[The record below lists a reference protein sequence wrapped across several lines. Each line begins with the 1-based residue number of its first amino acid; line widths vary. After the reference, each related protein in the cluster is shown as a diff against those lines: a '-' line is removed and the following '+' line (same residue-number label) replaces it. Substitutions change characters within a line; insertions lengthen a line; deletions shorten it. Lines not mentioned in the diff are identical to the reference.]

1 MSVLQVCLFA
11 ALAATT
17 HSAQVSPVQKVVE
30 LLEQCKAKV
39 QKDLAAEAKE
49 MEEYTTFCDTE
60 LEEKGYAIKTA
71 ERTITE
77 LTADVA
83 DNQAVIETSESE
95 IADTGAVLA
104 EKDGEMASAAA
115 ERKTS
120 NEGFVASEKEMIES
134 IDELAGAVN
143 QIKGAGAAFLQGKA
157 GSKLRSAVSALS
169 EVVKAGRLDFASH
182 KRLHSLLQAAEAEK
196 EDSDDLLRSAPKA
209 DAFESGTG
217 GIMATLEDMQ
227 KKAEDGLSELRK
239 KEMEDTH
246 SFDMVKQN
254 LENEQKNLK
263 EKLALATKT
272 NAEAKEKSAQAE
284 SELVQTKKTKAADEE
299 YSTSLKMECET
310 AAREWGERQAS
321 AKEEMQV
328 IEKAKEILVSGVKAL
343 VQVSSHTKSRRWGE
357 DDEQVTSAETREDTI
372 RVKLGSFL
380 KKLARQQ
387 KSFALAQLAS
397 VSAADPFVKIRG
409 LIEEMI
415 SKLVA
420 EAQEEATQKAFCDE
434 EMGKSKASK
443 EEKEGLVEKHSSRLE
458 EAESRTAQLTESI
471 KQLEAEIAEIDKSQ
485 TEATK
490 LRGEEKAAYDVASKD
505 FRDSA
510 EAVAR
515 AIAVLKNYYEGAALV
530 QVARPKFGSAKGD
543 AGGSI
548 ISILEMAQEDFTTL
562 LAEAEETEDVAV
574 ESYEKLTQENA
585 VARASKEAEAKAA
598 ASELKSLKVTIENS
612 KEDKASTTAE
622 LDAIIAYIEKLKPQC
637 ESKVMSYAERKA
649 AREAEIEGLKNAL
662 QIIEGKGM

>member
-1 MSVLQVCLFA
+1 M
-11 ALAATT
+11 
-17 HSAQVSPVQKVVE
+17 
-30 LLEQCKAKV
+30 
-39 QKDLAAEAKE
+39 
-49 MEEYTTFCDTE
+49 
-60 LEEKGYAIKTA
+60 GAI
-71 ERTITE
+71 
-77 LTADVA
+77 D
-83 DNQAVIETSESE
+83 
-95 IADTGAVLA
+95 
-104 EKDGEMASAAA
+104 
-115 ERKTS
+115 
-120 NEGFVASEKEMIES
+120 
-134 IDELAGAVN
+134 
-143 QIKGAGAAFLQGKA
+143 
-157 GSKLRSAVSALS
+157 
-169 EVVKAGRLDFASH
+169 
-182 KRLHSLLQAAEAEK
+182 
-196 EDSDDLLRSAPKA
+196 
-209 DAFESGTG
+209 
-217 GIMATLEDMQ
+217 
-227 KKAEDGLSELRK
+227 
-239 KEMEDTH
+239 
-246 SFDMVKQN
+246 
-254 LENEQKNLK
+254 
-263 EKLALATKT
+263 
-272 NAEAKEKSAQAE
+272 
-284 SELVQTKKTKAADEE
+284 
-299 YSTSLKMECET
+299 
-310 AAREWGERQAS
+310 
-321 AKEEMQV
+321 
-328 IEKAKEILVSGVKAL
+328 KAKEILVSGVKAL

-357 DDEQVTSAETREDTI
+357 DDGQVSSAETREDTI

-548 ISILEMAQEDFTTL
+548 ISILEMSQEDFTTL
-562 LAEAEETEDVAV
+562 LAEAV

>member
-1 MSVLQVCLFA
+1 
-11 ALAATT
+11 
-17 HSAQVSPVQKVVE
+17 
-30 LLEQCKAKV
+30 
-39 QKDLAAEAKE
+39 
-49 MEEYTTFCDTE
+49 
-60 LEEKGYAIKTA
+60 
-71 ERTITE
+71 
-77 LTADVA
+77 
-83 DNQAVIETSESE
+83 
-95 IADTGAVLA
+95 
-104 EKDGEMASAAA
+104 
-115 ERKTS
+115 
-120 NEGFVASEKEMIES
+120 
-134 IDELAGAVN
+134 
-143 QIKGAGAAFLQGKA
+143 
-157 GSKLRSAVSALS
+157 
-169 EVVKAGRLDFASH
+169 
-182 KRLHSLLQAAEAEK
+182 
-196 EDSDDLLRSAPKA
+196 
-209 DAFESGTG
+209 
-217 GIMATLEDMQ
+217 
-227 KKAEDGLSELRK
+227 
-239 KEMEDTH
+239 
-246 SFDMVKQN
+246 
-254 LENEQKNLK
+254 
-263 EKLALATKT
+263 
-272 NAEAKEKSAQAE
+272 
-284 SELVQTKKTKAADEE
+284 
-299 YSTSLKMECET
+299 
-310 AAREWGERQAS
+310 
-321 AKEEMQV
+321 
-328 IEKAKEILVSGVKAL
+328 
-343 VQVSSHTKSRRWGE
+343 
-357 DDEQVTSAETREDTI
+357 
-372 RVKLGSFL
+372 L

>member
-1 MSVLQVCLFA
+1 
-11 ALAATT
+11 
-17 HSAQVSPVQKVVE
+17 
-30 LLEQCKAKV
+30 
-39 QKDLAAEAKE
+39 
-49 MEEYTTFCDTE
+49 
-60 LEEKGYAIKTA
+60 
-71 ERTITE
+71 
-77 LTADVA
+77 
-83 DNQAVIETSESE
+83 
-95 IADTGAVLA
+95 
-104 EKDGEMASAAA
+104 
-115 ERKTS
+115 
-120 NEGFVASEKEMIES
+120 MIES

-157 GSKLRSAVSALS
+157 GSKLR
-169 EVVKAGRLDFASH
+169 
-182 KRLHSLLQAAEAEK
+182 SLLQAAEAEK

-387 KSFALAQLAS
+387 KSFALAHLAS

-458 EAESRTAQLTESI
+458 EAEARTAQLTESI
-471 KQLEAEIAEIDKSQ
+471 KSLEAEIAEIDKSQ

-510 EAVAR
+510 EAVTR
-515 AIAVLKNYYEGAALV
+515 AISVLKSYYEGALLV
-530 QVARPKFGSAKGD
+530 QVRAHIEQASARPKFGSAKGD

-548 ISILEMAQEDFTTL
+548 ISILEMSQEDFTTL

-574 ESYEKLTQENA
+574 ESYEKLTKENA
-585 VARASKEAEAKAA
+585 VARSSKEAEAKAA

>member
-1 MSVLQVCLFA
+1 
-11 ALAATT
+11 
-17 HSAQVSPVQKVVE
+17 VQKVIE

-39 QKDLAAEAKE
+39 QNDLAAEAKE

-60 LEEKGYAIKTA
+60 LENKGYAIKTA
-71 ERTITE
+71 ARTITE
-77 LTADVA
+77 LTADIA
-83 DNQAVIETSESE
+83 DNQAVIETSSSE
-95 IADTGAVLA
+95 ISDTGAVLA
-104 EKDGEMASAAA
+104 EKDGEMATAAA
-115 ERKTS
+115 ERKTE
-120 NEGFVASEKEMIES
+120 NEGFLASEKEMLES
-134 IDELAGAVN
+134 IDELSGAIN
-143 QIKGAGAAFLQGKA
+143 QIKGAGGAFLQSGKA
-157 GSKLRSAVSALS
+157 GSKLHSAIAALG
-169 EVVKAGRLDFASH
+169 EIVKAGRLDIASH
-182 KRLHSLLQAAEAEK
+182 RKLHSLLQAAEAEK
-196 EDSDDLLRSAPKA
+196 EDSDDLLRAAPKA

-227 KKAEDGLSELRK
+227 KKGEDGLSELRK
-239 KEMEDTH
+239 KEMESTH

-254 LENEQKNLK
+254 LENEMKNLK
-263 EKLALATKT
+263 EKLSLATKT
-272 NAEAKEKSAQAE
+272 KAEGTEKMAQAQ
-284 SELVQTKKTKAADEE
+284 SELVETKKTKAADEE
-299 YSTSLKMECET
+299 YSTSLKTECET
-310 AAREWGERQAS
+310 AAREWAERQAS
-321 AKEEMQV
+321 AKEEMGA
-328 IEKAKEILVSGVKAL
+328 IDKAKEILVSGVKVL
-343 VQVSSHTKSRRWGE
+343 VQVSAQTKSRRAGWGE
-357 DDEQVTSAETREDTI
+357 DDGQVSSAETREDTI

-458 EAESRTAQLTESI
+458 EAEARTAQLTESI
-471 KQLEAEIAEIDKSQ
+471 KSLEAEIAEIDKSQ

-490 LRGEEKAAYDVASKD
+490 LRGEEKAAFDVASKD

-515 AIAVLKNYYEGAALV
+515 AIAVLKSYYEGAMLV
-530 QVARPKFGSAKGD
+530 QVHAHSEQASARPKFGSAKGD

-548 ISILEMAQEDFTTL
+548 ISILEMSQEDFTTL

-612 KEDKASTTAE
+612 KEDKASTSAE
-622 LDAIIAYIEKLKPQC
+622 LDAVIAYIEKLKPQC

-662 QIIEGKGM
+662 SIIEGKGM